1 MRLVSTVTAGEIKKF
16 KKKNPNFNSRAA
28 AAAFPAVLPWFM
40 SQFAAEM

>member
-1 MRLVSTVTAGEIKKF
+1 MRLVSTVTAGEIKNL
-16 KKKNPNFNSRAA
+16 KKKNNFNYRAAA